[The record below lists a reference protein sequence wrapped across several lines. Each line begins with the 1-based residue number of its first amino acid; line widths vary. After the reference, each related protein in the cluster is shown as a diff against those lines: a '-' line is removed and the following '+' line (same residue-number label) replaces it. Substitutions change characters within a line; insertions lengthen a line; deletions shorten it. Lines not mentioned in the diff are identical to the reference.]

1 MAVNMW
7 RGSISLFRNLVPIA
21 VLVCIMMADAPW
33 PVRLALIV
41 GVLSMEMLVEF
52 GKGPASN
59 VVAVRP

>member
-7 RGSISLFRNLVPIA
+7 RGSISLIRTIVPIA
-21 VLVCIMMADAPW
+21 VLICIMMADAPW

-41 GVLSMEMLVEF
+41 GVLSMEMVVEF

-59 VVAVRP
+59 AVAVRP